1 MPDPLIGLDS
11 ERASVQPGAEAR
23 ITVTITNTGTLVEGY
38 QVQVLG
44 PVAAW
49 TRVDPP
55 EVSVYPQQS
64 ASVALVFSPPSG
76 TGAPAGTHRFRVVA
90 NSTLDPRFNAA
101 AVGDLEI
108 AKVVGLQAKV
118 IPVTSSGRW
127 RGRHTIHLTNWGNS
141 TAQLR
146 MTASDPDEAL
156 GFYLS
161 PQTVSLPPGGRATVR
176 LSARARRPF
185 LRGTT
190 VRLPFEVVGQPLDAE
205 PGPPPPGLGYG
216 DPSRPV
222 AAAAFTQKPIV
233 SAGLV
238 KVSMAV
244 LVALVGLGLFLF
256 FRPRPVDELAAR
268 NAPAR
273 PVLTVTA
280 AGPTSVRV
288 RWDPVESAD
297 AYHLQRMDGAT
308 GDAMSEPQVFRE
320 LNSYEVINLR
330 PAEEACFQL
339 RASLGDVKGP
349 WSGIVC
355 ATTESE
361 SPASASAAASTAT
374 PSSTWPPRL
383 PLAPLRATRGSIIVD
398 GNSGDWQWQQISR
411 ANNPVIGDTAATG
424 DIYLMWDADA
434 LYLLAAVR
442 DESLNPPDPTDPSR
456 VYRGDAV
463 ILELGSDNRGLS
475 AADLARPTDAYYM
488 IGLASPGPVPS
499 VRPTIRRFPTLRPT
513 IASTLPST
521 PSATIGILGPNAG
534 GAFFET
540 PRDASQVTAAVTPSG
555 DGYLLEAR
563 IPWATTGLNGIGPGA
578 TLAANVIVSD
588 RKPDSMANLGM
599 VSTNQQRSVELRA
612 HPFYWQQLELL
623 P

>member
-1 MPDPLIGLDS
+1 MTL
-11 ERASVQPGAEAR
+11 
-23 ITVTITNTGTLVEGY
+23 TNTGTLVEGY

-49 TRVDPP
+49 TRVEPP

-76 TGAPAGTHRFRVVA
+76 TEAPAGTHRFRVVA
-90 NSTLDPRFNAA
+90 SSTLDPRFNAA
-101 AVGDLEI
+101 AVGDLDV

-118 IPVTSSGRW
+118 IPVTSTGRW

-156 GFYLS
+156 GFYLK

-190 VRLPFEVVGQPLDAE
+190 VRLPFEVVGEPLDAE

-216 DPSRPV
+216 DPARPV

-238 KVSMAV
+238 KALLAS
-244 LVALVGLGLFLF
+244 LVAVVGLGLFLF
-256 FRPRPVDELAAR
+256 LRDVPEDKLATRDAPPRPA
-268 NAPAR
+268 
-273 PVLTVTA
+273 LTVTA

-288 RWDPVESAD
+288 RWEPVTSAD
-297 AYHLQRMDGAT
+297 GYELQQVDGAS
-308 GDAMSEPQVFRE
+308 GDVLLEFPRFRE
-320 LNSYEVINLR
+320 VNNYEVPNLR
-330 PAEEACFQL
+330 PATEVCFRL
-339 RASLGDVKGP
+339 RASLGDVIGP
-349 WSGIVC
+349 WSGSVC
-355 ATTESE
+355 ATTGTEP
-361 SPASASAAASTAT
+361 PASASASASTAA
-374 PSSTWPPRL
+374 PASTWPPRL
-383 PLAPLRATRGSIIVD
+383 TLAPLRATRGSVTVD
-398 GNSGDWQWQQISR
+398 GDSGDWQWQQVSR
-411 ANNPVIGDTAATG
+411 ADKPVIGATSANG
-424 DIYLMWDADA
+424 DIYLMWDDEA
-434 LYLLAAVR
+434 LYLLAVVR
-442 DESLNPPDPTDPSR
+442 DGSVNPPDPTDPSR

-488 IGLASPGPVPS
+488 IGPATIGRLPTFRPTIA
-499 VRPTIRRFPTLRPT
+499 VRPTIPVRPT

-521 PSATIGILGPNAG
+521 PLATIGILGPNAG
-534 GAFFET
+534 GTSFET
-540 PRDASQVTAAVTPSG
+540 PRDASQVTAAVNPLG

-563 IPWATTGLNGIGPGA
+563 IPWATTGLNGIVPGA

-599 VSTNQQRSVELRA
+599 VSTNEQRNVELRA